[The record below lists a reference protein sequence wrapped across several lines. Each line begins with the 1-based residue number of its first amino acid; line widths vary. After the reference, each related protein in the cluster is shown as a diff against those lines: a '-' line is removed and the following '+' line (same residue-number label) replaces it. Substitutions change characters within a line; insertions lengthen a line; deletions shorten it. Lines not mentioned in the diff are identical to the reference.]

1 MTCQALEEAIVEV
14 GRGRDVGRG
23 TAAAVDAHV
32 EHCEACAAKLARER
46 IVSNGLRAL
55 AAATASEL
63 PSPMLERQLQRAFAE
78 HTSAAK
84 TRWWIPATAA
94 AAATLA
100 LMAWWQGTRTATPA
114 PAIDEKRETRAVIPW
129 EPPPKPTP
137 PAQSEDRK
145 HLDRVE
151 PSDRGRPIES
161 PPAAKSADGETE
173 FVALPAAIGLPDFES
188 GVIVRM
194 ELPVAALPSYGIE
207 VVSDSKTPVEAD
219 LLIGQDGQARAIR
232 LVNRVTT
239 RSGAEQ

>member
-1 MTCQALEEAIVEV
+1 MTCQDLEEAIVEV

-23 TAAAVDAHV
+23 SAAAVEAHV

-46 IVSNGLRAL
+46 VVSSGLRAL
-55 AAATASEL
+55 ATATAGEL
-63 PSPMLERQLQRAFAE
+63 PSPMLERELRRAFANRVA
-78 HTSAAK
+78 TSR
-84 TRWWIPATAA
+84 TRWWLPAACAA
-94 AAATLA
+94 AAALA
-100 LMAWWQGTRTATPA
+100 AVAWWQGTQPA
-114 PAIDEKRETRAVIPW
+114 PAPPIDAKRETAAPLAAPQVINQPSM
-129 EPPPKPTP
+129 P
-137 PAQSEDRK
+137 QVEDRN
-145 HLDRVE
+145 HLHRVAS
-151 PSDRGRPIES
+151 SDERRPVRR
-161 PPAAKSADGETE
+161 AAAPKVVHGETE

>member
-1 MTCQALEEAIVEV
+1 MNCQGLEEAIVEV

-23 TAAAVDAHV
+23 TAAAVEAHV
-32 EHCEACAAKLARER
+32 DHCEACAAKLARER
-46 IVSNGLRAL
+46 IVSSGLRAL
-55 AAATASEL
+55 AAATAGES
-63 PSPMLERQLQRAFAE
+63 PSPMLERQLQRAFAA
-78 HTSAAK
+78 HASAPGI
-84 TRWWIPATAA
+84 RWWIPATAA

-100 LMAWWQGTRTATPA
+100 LMAWWQGPRATVPGV
-114 PAIDEKRETRAVIPW
+114 AIDEKRETRAVIPW
-129 EPPPKPTP
+129 EPPPKPAP
-137 PAQSEDRK
+137 PSQSEDRK

-151 PSDRGRPIES
+151 PGEQRRAIKST
-161 PPAAKSADGETE
+161 PAAKSARGDTG

-207 VVSDSKTPVEAD
+207 VVSDSKMPVEAD

>member
-1 MTCQALEEAIVEV
+1 MTCQDLEGAIVEV

-23 TAAAVDAHV
+23 TTAAVEAHI
-32 EHCEACAAKLARER
+32 EHCQACAAKLARER
-46 IVSNGLRAL
+46 IVSSGLRAL
-55 AAATASEL
+55 ATATAGEL
-63 PSPMLERQLQRAFAE
+63 PSPMLERQLRRAFADRA
-78 HTSAAK
+78 SAVR

-100 LMAWWQGTRTATPA
+100 LLAWWQGPRTVAPA
-114 PAIDEKRETRAVIPW
+114 PPIDEKREARAVIPW
-129 EPPPKPTP
+129 EPPPKPAP
-137 PAQSEDRK
+137 PGQMEDRK
-145 HLDRVE
+145 HVDRITAGDQRRSK
-151 PSDRGRPIES
+151 PGG
-161 PPAAKSADGETE
+161 KSALGVSG
-173 FVALPAAIGLPDFES
+173 FVALPAAVGLPDFES

-207 VVSDSKTPVEAD
+207 VVPDSKVPVEAD